1 MTPATKRPKVGHH
14 ALTPKKRM
22 LDLTARQ
29 ICSAHNLA
37 GIVDPGWSRVI
48 SPQSPQVLHH
58 SVFPKKSVATWP
70 SLLRARPGFTCQT
83 RSADDLTSVVRA
95 CRAALGSPQSSEVDH
110 SAVLP
115 KEGCVGQES
124 GSRVWNRACIRAS
137 DDQPFALVCTAI
149 PRESIRTAQSAQI
162 QHHSVFPQER
172 VCRCTKLRGGIE
184 RRIYGRSSDYLPLIV
199 DVISTALIATQR
211 SEIDDLTILPK
222 DGMLRQPAR
231 HRIEVAGLRRS
242 RDPPTFIDHVGPTK
256 VVETGQC
263 AEVSQDTVLPLKSV
277 REETIWVETQVWI
290 GHVGIGG
297 RDVRCPGNNS
307 TIV

>member
-14 ALTPKKRM
+14 AVTPKKRM

-37 GIVDPGWSRVI
+37 GIVDRGWSRVI
-48 SPQSPQVLHH
+48 SPQS
-58 SVFPKKSVATWP
+58 
-70 SLLRARPGFTCQT
+70 
-83 RSADDLTSVVRA
+83 
-95 CRAALGSPQSSEVDH
+95 
-110 SAVLP
+110 
-115 KEGCVGQES
+115 
-124 GSRVWNRACIRAS
+124 
-137 DDQPFALVCTAI
+137 
-149 PRESIRTAQSAQI
+149 AQI
-162 QHHSVFPQER
+162 PHHSVFPQER
-172 VCRCTKLRGGIE
+172 VCRCTKLRGVIA

-297 RDVRCPGNNS
+297 RDVRCPDDHPS
-307 TIV
+307 IV